1 MDRRSIL
8 NCSLVSTHWHG
19 PARVELAR
27 LVQDMPFNG
36 FGLVHAIRM
45 RFAEDTFPF
54 LSMTL
59 FDKHVCDLSQ
69 LYYHSNPDTKDV
81 FAPAHAPDMLYH
93 LFWTFLF
100 IDQEFRHPK
109 ARPKVTCAYFVRLLR
124 NEGGGY
130 PRKYFDK
137 KVLKSIYNDIRSRPL
152 LPAPHVIRALQD
164 VEGPLPNTTRDNIPV
179 EHPTPPASN
188 SGSTRP
194 ATTRSRQSSFMS
206 LAGSLRFEE
215 SIRRI
220 QQWWRTVRDEGDQNQ
235 VGWVSHV
242 DPPVTLTTDAESGT
256 DGPLPEAGD
265 ENGAIESTQLSVTSG
280 PPLLSTSLCSSNST
294 APLPSTN
301 SLQSSS
307 ITTTSLTPSSQTV
320 SKTGTQQRLSNSST
334 LPHGSLSTL
343 EQSIRRKFGS
353 KSDMTLGHS
362 NHGGQKD
369 NIASQRWAVMN
380 QGYTTVSNGWRAEG
394 DGLDRVVRFPKPTN
408 PSAPADHDQLI
419 HCASVL
425 DMELVI

>member
-1 MDRRSIL
+1 
-8 NCSLVSTHWHG
+8 
-19 PARVELAR
+19 
-27 LVQDMPFNG
+27 
-36 FGLVHAIRM
+36 
-45 RFAEDTFPF
+45 
-54 LSMTL
+54 MTL

-81 FAPAHAPDMLYH
+81 FAPAYAPDMLYH

-164 VEGPLPNTTRDNIPV
+164 VEGPPPNTTGDNIPAG
-179 EHPTPPASN
+179 HPTPPASN
-188 SGSTRP
+188 SSSTRP
-194 ATTRSRQSSFMS
+194 AATRSQQSSFMS
-206 LAGSLRFEE
+206 FASSLRFEE

-220 QQWWRTVRDEGDQNQ
+220 QQWWRTEGDQNQ

-265 ENGAIESTQLSVTSG
+265 ENGAIESAQLSVTS
-280 PPLLSTSLCSSNST
+280 
-294 APLPSTN
+294 
-301 SLQSSS
+301 
-307 ITTTSLTPSSQTV
+307 
-320 SKTGTQQRLSNSST
+320 QRPSNSST
-334 LPHGSLSTL
+334 FPHGSLSTL
-343 EQSIRRKFGS
+343 DQSIRMTFGS
-353 KSDMTLGHS
+353 KSDMALDHS

-369 NIASQRWAVMN
+369 SNTSQKWAVMN

-408 PSAPADHDQLI
+408 PSAPADHDRLI
-419 HCASVL
+419 RCASVL